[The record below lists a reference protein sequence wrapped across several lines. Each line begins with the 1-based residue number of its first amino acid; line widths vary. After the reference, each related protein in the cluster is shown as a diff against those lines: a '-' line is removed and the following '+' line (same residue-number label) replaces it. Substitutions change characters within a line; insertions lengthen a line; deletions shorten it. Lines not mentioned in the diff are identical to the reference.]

1 MTRRLLF
8 LVNEALFF
16 TTHRMPLGEA
26 MLAAGFEVHVAA
38 PFEQPYVDEIRGRGF
53 SYHDIPLERSGRSL
67 LGEARLLAAFVRL
80 IRSVRPDLV
89 HHVAMKPG
97 VFGGLASR
105 LLRVPAVVHAV
116 TGLGF
121 LFLREDAGSRAIRAA
136 LLPLWRLALHH
147 PNGRVIFQNPDDMA
161 MFLERG
167 LAPAERS
174 LLIRGTGVDLERF
187 APRPAREDPP
197 VVMFP
202 ARLLGDKGVNEFVA
216 AARLLKAAGVRA
228 RFVLVGRR
236 DPLNPTDVGEAAL
249 AAWLAEG
256 VVEWWGFR
264 EDMPQTL
271 NRADLICMPSYRE
284 GAPRGLIEA
293 AACGLPIVT
302 ADVPGCRE
310 TVRHGENGLLV
321 PVRDAAA
328 TADAIHRLL
337 ADADVRRRMGEA
349 SRALAEELYSTE
361 RFVADT
367 LAAYRAVLP
376 PGALPEKGVVPHS
389 REG

>member
-1 MTRRLLF
+1 VKRLLF

-26 MLAAGFEVHVAA
+26 MLAEGFEVHVAA
-38 PFEQPYVDEIRGRGF
+38 PFEAPYVELIRSRGF
-53 SYHDIPLERSGRSL
+53 VYHDIPLERGGRSL
-67 LGEARLLAAFVRL
+67 LGEAKLFAAFLHLLRRVK
-80 IRSVRPDLV
+80 PDLV
-89 HHVAMKPG
+89 HHVAMKPTA
-97 VFGGLASR
+97 FGGAASR

-121 LFLREDAGSRAIRAA
+121 LFVREDWGSRAIRAA
-136 LLPLWRLALHH
+136 LLPVWRYALHH

-161 MFLERG
+161 MFLGRG
-167 LAPAERS
+167 LAPEGRS
-174 LLIRGTGVDLERF
+174 LLIRGTGVDLEKF

-216 AARLLKAAGVRA
+216 AARRLKAGGANA

-249 AAWLAEG
+249 QGWLAEG

-264 EDMPQTL
+264 EDMPETL
-271 NRADLICMPSYRE
+271 NRADVICMPSYRE

-310 TVRHGENGLLV
+310 AVRHGENGLLV

-328 TADAIHRLL
+328 AAEAIGRLL
-337 ADADVRRRMGEA
+337 ADPDLRRRMGEA
-349 SRALAEELYSTE
+349 SRALAAELYSVE

-367 LAAYRAVLP
+367 LAVYCAVLP
-376 PGALPEKGVVPHS
+376 PGALPQ
-389 REG
+389 RRA

>member
-26 MLAAGFEVHVAA
+26 MQAAGFEVHVAA
-38 PFEQPYVDEIRGRGF
+38 PFEQPYVDVIRGRGF
-53 SYHDIPLERSGRSL
+53 IHHDIPLERGGRSL
-67 LGEARLLAAFVRL
+67 AGEAKLLLAFLRL
-80 IRSVRPDLV
+80 IRRVRPDLV

-97 VFGGLASR
+97 VFGGTASR
-105 LLRVPAVVHAV
+105 LLGVPAAIHAV

-121 LFLREDAGSRAIRAA
+121 LFVREDAASRAIRAA
-136 LLPLWRLALHH
+136 LLPLWRYALGH
-147 PNGRVIFQNPDDMA
+147 PNCRVIFQNPDDMA

-167 LAPAERS
+167 LAPRERS
-174 LLIRGTGVDLERF
+174 LLIRGTGVDMARF
-187 APRPAREDPP
+187 APRPAGEDPP

-202 ARLLGDKGVNEFVA
+202 ARLLGDKGVNEFVV
-216 AARLLKAAGVRA
+216 AARMLKAEGARA

-236 DPLNPTDVGEAAL
+236 DPLNPTDVGEATL
-249 AAWLAEG
+249 KAWLDEG

-264 EDMPQTL
+264 EDMPETL
-271 NRADLICMPSYRE
+271 NRADVICMPSYRE

-310 TVRHGENGLLV
+310 AVRHGENGLLV
-321 PVRDAAA
+321 PARDAPA
-328 TADAIHRLL
+328 TAAAIRALL
-337 ADADVRRRMGEA
+337 ADRELRRRMGDA
-349 SRALAEELYSTE
+349 SRALAVELYSVE

-376 PGALPEKGVVPHS
+376 PGALPAAIPAAS
-389 REG
+389 S